1 MKKYYSKIISVVFF
15 NSYLDIYKSFIL
27 NEEEETYNFEDLK
40 KLSENIKEK
49 KFFLLYDG
57 NLKIIRV

>member
-1 MKKYYSKIISVVFF
+1 MKKYYNKIINVVFF
-15 NSYLDIYKSFIL
+15 NSYLDISKSFIL

-40 KLSENIKEK
+40 KLSEDIKEK

>member
-15 NSYLDIYKSFIL
+15 NSYLVFI
-27 NEEEETYNFEDLK
+27 NKEEETYNFEDLK
-40 KLSENIKEK
+40 KLSEDIKEK

>member
-15 NSYLDIYKSFIL
+15 NSYLVFL
-27 NEEEETYNFEDLK
+27 NKEEETYNFEDLK
-40 KLSENIKEK
+40 KLSEDIKEK

>member
-15 NSYLDIYKSFIL
+15 NSHLDISKSFIL

-40 KLSENIKEK
+40 KLSEDIKEK
-49 KFFLLYDG
+49 EVFSFSMMV
-57 NLKIIRV
+57 I

>member
-27 NEEEETYNFEDLK
+27 NEEEETYNFED
-40 KLSENIKEK
+40 
-49 KFFLLYDG
+49 
-57 NLKIIRV
+57 